1 MDDPSPPMSFSFLGG
16 IAKEEGF
23 EVLVENLN
31 AQYNDM
37 TNEDIV
43 RIIKR
48 EKPDI
53 VGVHIFTNAAR
64 YSYEL
69 IKKIKPYC
77 SMILVGGP
85 HATACPEEVLERGG
99 DVIFVGEAEIS
110 FRNFL
115 KVFKEKR
122 SLKGVKGVVFKE
134 KGKVIDNGAEKVIF
148 DLDEIPMP
156 DKEVHRK
163 SDYVKLDEEM
173 NNFGQILS
181 TRGCPGRCTY
191 CFSLF
196 EKCFRVMSAK
206 KVFEEI
212 KFLNKNYG
220 VDVIN
225 FIDDSFT
232 INKKRLY
239 ELCDLLVDSNLG
251 IKWTCGTRV
260 DFLDRE
266 MIIKMKDAGC
276 RMIILGIESAIPKT
290 LIGMNKVLGL
300 NGVTSPE
307 IYVERA
313 DNILRWCEEL
323 NIRVGVNILC
333 GFPWESIED
342 MKEMQRY
349 INRIKHRITQGFY
362 GGVLQPQPGTSMY
375 DKYAKKYGFE
385 RWWLN
390 KKPLFK
396 DDYRPFFTVHY
407 HQYWDH
413 IHNDFFNFD
422 KEYFKELDKL
432 YKLMGKWNLYIF
444 SRRRFKNPFVVWA
457 VYSGVFV
464 LSNISI
470 GLFYVSPDLE
480 RKLMEGIK
488 KFSYRFKFRKGEL
501 LPTAPITKPPTQNSK
516 SLVRD

>member
-16 IAKEEGF
+16 VAKEEGYD
-23 EVLVENLN
+23 VMVENLN
-31 AQYNDM
+31 AQYNNMSNGD
-37 TNEDIV
+37 V
-43 RIIKR
+43 VGLIKR

-69 IKKIKPYC
+69 MEEIRPYC
-77 SMILVGGP
+77 EMIIVGGP
-85 HATACPEEVLERGG
+85 HATASPEEVLEKGG
-99 DVIFVGEAEIS
+99 DVVFVGEAEVS

-115 KVFKEKR
+115 RALDKKK
-122 SLKGVKGVVFKE
+122 SLDKVKGIIFKNSERVVDTGVE
-134 KGKVIDNGAEKVIF
+134 EVVF

-163 SDYVKLDEEM
+163 SDYVKVDAEI

-196 EKCFRVMSAK
+196 DKCFRIASAK

-212 KFLNKNYG
+212 KFLHENYG
-220 VDVIN
+220 IDIIN

-232 INKKRLY
+232 VNRKRLY
-239 ELCDLLVDSNLG
+239 ELCDLLIDSKMG

-266 MIIKMKDAGC
+266 MIGKMKESGC
-276 RMIILGIESAIPKT
+276 KMIILGIESAIPKT
-290 LIGMNKVLGL
+290 LLRMNKVLGL
-300 NGVTSPE
+300 NGVTTPE
-307 IYVERA
+307 KYVARA
-313 DNILRWCEEL
+313 DDILRWCEEL
-323 NIRVGVNILC
+323 DMRVGTNILC
-333 GFPWESIED
+333 GFPWESVED

-349 INRIKHRITQGFY
+349 INRIKYRITQGFY

-375 DKYAKKYGFE
+375 DRYAKKYGFE
-385 RWWLN
+385 KWWLY
-390 KKPLFK
+390 KEPLFK
-396 DDYRPFFTVHY
+396 DDYRPFFMAHY

-422 KEYFKELDKL
+422 REYFRELNKL

-444 SRRRFKNPFVVWA
+444 SRRRFKNPIVVWG
-457 VYSGVFV
+457 VYSAVFL

-470 GLFYVSPDLE
+470 GLFYVSPKLE
-480 RKLMEGIK
+480 RKLMEGVK
-488 KFSYRFKFRKGEL
+488 KFSYRFKFRKGDKRL
-501 LPTAPITKPPTQNSK
+501 N
-516 SLVRD
+516 